1 MHVSWFWLLKKSARG
16 EWIIEPF
23 PQISCMWEKKTLPF
37 VLFQDTPKQQTFETI
52 FCITQSQS
60 FFSDSQTSS
69 FLSFL
74 YFLIVEYMEQIISIN
89 IFLTLECNFIFK
101 GGHPYDLWTW
111 GCWVSS
117 DYFSEVFKLCT
128 SITFIGLYLFISVMV
143 TLTLFQGHRNVRR
156 RNCKLY
162 LLSKFL
168 SDQVHSLYIFQ
179 YKMHK
184 IMQKLLFESVAYK
197 TVDTFWILENF
208 SVSSLSE
215 TV

>member
-1 MHVSWFWLLKKSARG
+1 MNLR
-16 EWIIEPF
+16 
-23 PQISCMWEKKTLPF
+23 M
-37 VLFQDTPKQQTFETI
+37 
-52 FCITQSQS
+52 
-60 FFSDSQTSS
+60 
-69 FLSFL
+69 LSFL
-74 YFLIVEYMEQIISIN
+74 R
-89 IFLTLECNFIFK
+89 
-101 GGHPYDLWTW
+101 
-111 GCWVSS
+111 
-117 DYFSEVFKLCT
+117 DYFSEVFKLCM

-184 IMQKLLFESVAYK
+184 IMQKLLFESVACK

-208 SVSSLSE
+208 SVGSLSE